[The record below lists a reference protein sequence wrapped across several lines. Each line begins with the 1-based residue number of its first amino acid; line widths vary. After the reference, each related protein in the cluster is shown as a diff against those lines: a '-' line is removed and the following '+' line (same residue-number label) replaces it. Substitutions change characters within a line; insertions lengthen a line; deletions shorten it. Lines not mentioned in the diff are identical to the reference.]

1 MPHGSS
7 NHSSIGLQ
15 ASDSTL
21 TRAYSVSRLRR
32 ISSTLKSLLSLR
44 TECTSL
50 LLSIDGKEIRNVSQL
65 TWALL
70 HKNPGDNASVE
81 IWPASS
87 KLVLELPLVGPPSDV
102 SDSLATIDLEKNLVA
117 KLGIVGST
125 PKQGPGGSSRGV
137 SVLRRVHGTGS
148 QPELAPGDVIRSV
161 NAVPVTSIPQLRAL
175 IDNFELGDAVAL
187 QVERKGKLMYL
198 AFEMD

>member
-1 MPHGSS
+1 M
-7 NHSSIGLQ
+7 
-15 ASDSTL
+15 
-21 TRAYSVSRLRR
+21 TRSRQL
-32 ISSTLKSLLSLR
+32 ILKR
-44 TECTSL
+44 TWL
-50 LLSIDGKEIRNVSQL
+50 
-65 TWALL
+65 
-70 HKNPGDNASVE
+70 
-81 IWPASS
+81 
-87 KLVLELPLVGPPSDV
+87 
-102 SDSLATIDLEKNLVA
+102 A

-137 SVLRRVHGTGS
+137 SVLRWVHGTGS

-161 NAVPVTSIPQLRAL
+161 NAVPVTSITQLRAL